1 MPDRAMNLRDAVD
14 LLQATPL
21 FANIEPSK
29 LKLLAYASDEARF
42 CTGDTLFV
50 QGGASDVAYV
60 IAEGEVEV
68 TWEGPHGA
76 SVLARLG
83 QHEVVGEIA
92 LLAGV
97 PSMTTV
103 VARSP
108 LVALRIKGDL
118 FVKMIEEYPR
128 IAVAI
133 IRELARVIGETAARL
148 ETATGEVAAD

>member
-68 TWEGPHGA
+68 TWEARMGPRSLPA
-76 SVLARLG
+76 SANMKWSVRLPCWP
-83 QHEVVGEIA
+83 A
-92 LLAGV
+92 CRA
-97 PSMTTV
+97 
-103 VARSP
+103 
-108 LVALRIKGDL
+108 
-118 FVKMIEEYPR
+118 
-128 IAVAI
+128 
-133 IRELARVIGETAARL
+133 
-148 ETATGEVAAD
+148 